1 VTLDNEMTAVMTL
14 NDDMS
19 ADVALDAGV
28 VLASD
33 VALGLMCISRSF
45 KW

>member
-1 VTLDNEMTAVMTL
+1 VTLDDDMTAVMIQ